1 MYKHHF
7 IRYNYTFANMNTETI
22 ILMILSLM
30 GWGFGAFFSKMA
42 TNRIGE
48 ASVFWDLTGYI
59 PLVIIYTLFAFKAK
73 DIFGASKIGIM
84 YGLIAGLTGAVGLI
98 AFYLLVA
105 KKDAGIAT
113 SITAMYPALTA
124 LLSFIFLGEKITILK
139 AVGIVLASGALFLL
153 AF

>member
-1 MYKHHF
+1 MF
-7 IRYNYTFANMNTETI
+7 
-22 ILMILSLM
+22 LSLV
-30 GWGFGAFFSKMA
+30 GWGLGAFFSKMA

-73 DIFGASKIGIM
+73 DIFGANKMGIM

-98 AFYLLVA
+98 SFYLLVS

-124 LLSFIFLGEKITILK
+124 LLSFIFLGEKITMIK
-139 AVGIVLASGALFLL
+139 AFGIILASGALFLL

>member
-1 MYKHHF
+1 MN
-7 IRYNYTFANMNTETI
+7 IETFVLT
-22 ILMILSLM
+22 LLSLL

-48 ASVFWDLTGYI
+48 SSVFWDLIGYF

-73 DIFGASKIGIM
+73 DLFGGDKMGIM

-98 AFYLLVA
+98 SFYLLVS
-105 KKDAGIAT
+105 KRDAGVAT
-113 SITAMYPALTA
+113 SVTAMYPALTA
-124 LLSFIFLGEKITILK
+124 ILSFIFLGEKITILK
-139 AVGIVLASGALFLL
+139 AIGIVLASGALFLL

>member
-1 MYKHHF
+1 MYT
-7 IRYNYTFANMNTETI
+7 ITFTFMNTETI
-22 ILMILSLM
+22 VLMFLSLV
-30 GWGFGAFFSKMA
+30 GWGLGAFFSKMA

-73 DIFGASKIGIM
+73 DIFEANKMGIM

-98 AFYLLVA
+98 SFYLLVS

-124 LLSFIFLGEKITILK
+124 ILSFIFLGEKITTLK
-139 AVGIVLASGALFLL
+139 AFGIVLASGALFLL

>member
-1 MYKHHF
+1 MF
-7 IRYNYTFANMNTETI
+7 
-22 ILMILSLM
+22 LSLV
-30 GWGFGAFFSKMA
+30 GWGLGAFFSKMA

-73 DIFGASKIGIM
+73 DIFGANKMGIM

-98 AFYLLVA
+98 SFYLLVS

-124 LLSFIFLGEKITILK
+124 ILSFIFLGEKITMLK
-139 AVGIVLASGALFLL
+139 AFGIILASGALFLL

>member
-1 MYKHHF
+1 
-7 IRYNYTFANMNTETI
+7 MNTETI
-22 ILMILSLM
+22 ILMFLSLV
-30 GWGFGAFFSKMA
+30 GWGLGAFFSKMA

-73 DIFGASKIGIM
+73 DIFGANKMGIM

-98 AFYLLVA
+98 SFYLLVS

-124 LLSFIFLGEKITILK
+124 ILSFIFLGEKITMMK
-139 AVGIVLASGALFLL
+139 AFGIILASGALFLL

>member
-1 MYKHHF
+1 MF
-7 IRYNYTFANMNTETI
+7 
-22 ILMILSLM
+22 LSLV
-30 GWGFGAFFSKMA
+30 GWGLGAFFSKMA

-73 DIFGASKIGIM
+73 DIFGANKMGIM

-98 AFYLLVA
+98 SFYLLVS

-124 LLSFIFLGEKITILK
+124 ILSFIFLGEKITMIK
-139 AVGIVLASGALFLL
+139 AFGIILASGALFLL

>member
-1 MYKHHF
+1 
-7 IRYNYTFANMNTETI
+7 MNTETI
-22 ILMILSLM
+22 ILMFLSLV
-30 GWGFGAFFSKMA
+30 GWGLGAFFSKMA

-73 DIFGASKIGIM
+73 DIFGANKMGIM

-98 AFYLLVA
+98 SFYLLVS

-124 LLSFIFLGEKITILK
+124 ILSFIFLGEKITMIK
-139 AVGIVLASGALFLL
+139 AFGIILASGALFLL